1 MGGANARSKS
11 SFFGTIFYRADC
23 KNRYQK
29 KLFIRFMRQPLLGA
43 RIAKV
48 GTKVTPQIAQTFAPA
63 GRPAVTI
70 SALEN
75 V

>member
-1 MGGANARSKS
+1 MGQTPGRNLAFLVP
-11 SFFGTIFYRADC
+11 FFTEPIVKTGTKKII
-23 KNRYQK
+23 YQVYEAPP
-29 KLFIRFMRQPLLGA
+29 FLGA
-43 RIAKV
+43 RNAKV
-48 GTKVTPQIAQTFAPA
+48 CTKVTPQIAQTFAPA